1 MRASACGPFDLAV
14 LRPPPGDAGRAGTQ
28 AVYHG
33 GQWWDAARYE
43 RLALPVDAEVAG
55 PAILEQ
61 PDTTIWI
68 EPGFIGRVDR
78 LGNLLIRRQP

>member
-1 MRASACGPFDLAV
+1 MVGRGALRTVSAA
-14 LRPPPGDAGRAGTQ
+14 
-28 AVYHG
+28 
-33 GQWWDAARYE
+33 
-43 RLALPVDAEVAG
+43 VDAEVAG